1 MIEPQQIKTHV
12 MTIVRALRKRWH
24 VAALFAIVVMGLTF
38 VGSLM
43 MPRSYFS
50 EAKVFVRF
58 GRENLTLDPT
68 ASNGQL
74 ISIYESRESEINSL
88 LEILRSRLVLD
99 KVVEMLG
106 PQYILHGHEKQIDP
120 ETGLTAENSTSDALV
135 SSEIA
140 KLEAVVDG
148 IRPPAKPVIV
158 VPSSDHQRAVLALEK
173 ELEIF
178 APKKSNI
185 ISVACKAQ
193 TPDRA
198 QRIVATMI
206 AVYMEEHVRV
216 HRTAGSYEFF
226 ERQTDQ
232 SLEQWRRASKELENA
247 KNLLKISSIEGKRK
261 QLEDQMAEIE
271 NRLKQGTA
279 ELAASESKIRGIEQQ
294 IGKLPER
301 IETQSLEGPN
311 AAYDGMRTQL
321 FTLEAREFELAARST
336 DSHPQLIAVR
346 QQIAELRELLK
357 EQGSSRSQPTMSINP
372 ARQALELALHTEQ
385 SQVNWLRGRA
395 QSLSKQKIAL
405 VQDLAALN
413 NAEVRFAQLQ
423 RQVDLSEQRHRTYA
437 EKLEQARINRS
448 LDEERI
454 SSLSIVQ
461 PATFVAK
468 PLGPR
473 KLMVLA
479 LGAFVAIVGGFG
491 LAVILDYFFPTLV
504 ALRDLQQL
512 GVPMLG
518 VMPSFGASMQQA
530 GNAPQFGRS

>member
-12 MTIVRALRKRWH
+12 FTVVRALRKRWH
-24 VAALFAIVVMGLTF
+24 LSLAFAAVTMGLTF
-38 VGSLM
+38 VGAM
-43 MPRSYFS
+43 FMPRSYFS

-99 KVVEMLG
+99 KVVAMVG
-106 PQYILHGHEKQIDP
+106 PQYILHGVEKAPSED
-120 ETGLTAENSTSDALV
+120 GNARASSAAALASQEV
-135 SSEIA
+135 A
-140 KLEAVVDG
+140 KQEAVIDG
-148 IRPPAKPVIV
+148 IRPPATPVIV
-158 VPSSDHQRAVLALEK
+158 VPDRAHQQAVIVLEK

-193 TPDRA
+193 SPDRA

-226 ERQTDQ
+226 ERQTEQ
-232 SLEQWRRASKELENA
+232 SLEQWRTASIELENA
-247 KNLLKISSIEGKRK
+247 KNSLKISSIDGKRK
-261 QLEDQMAEIE
+261 QLEDQIAEIE
-271 NRLKQGTA
+271 YRLKQGTA
-279 ELAASESKIRGIEQQ
+279 ELAASEAKIVGLKAQ
-294 IGKLPER
+294 IAALPER
-301 IETQSLEGPN
+301 IETQSLSGPN

-321 FTLEAREFELAARST
+321 FTLESREHELAARST
-336 DSHPQLIAVR
+336 DNHPQLIAVR
-346 QQIAELRELLK
+346 IQLAELRRVLA
-357 EQGSSRSQPTMSINP
+357 EQGTSRAQPTLSINP
-372 ARQALELALHTEQ
+372 ARQALELALHTEE
-385 SQVNWLRGRA
+385 SQINWLKGRA
-395 QSLSKQKIAL
+395 EILAKQRIATHTE
-405 VQDLAALN
+405 LASLN
-413 NAEVRFAQLQ
+413 NAEVRIAQLQ

-448 LDEERI
+448 LDQERI

-461 PATFVAK
+461 PATYVAK

-473 KLMVLA
+473 KIMVLG
-479 LGAFVAIVGGFG
+479 LGAFVAIVGGLG
-491 LAVILDYFFPTLV
+491 LALLLDFFSPTLL
-504 ALRDLQQL
+504 AARDLERQL
-512 GVPMLG
+512 SLPLMGVI
-518 VMPSFGASMQQA
+518 PSFASRLSSASSGYPRQ
-530 GNAPQFGRS
+530 S